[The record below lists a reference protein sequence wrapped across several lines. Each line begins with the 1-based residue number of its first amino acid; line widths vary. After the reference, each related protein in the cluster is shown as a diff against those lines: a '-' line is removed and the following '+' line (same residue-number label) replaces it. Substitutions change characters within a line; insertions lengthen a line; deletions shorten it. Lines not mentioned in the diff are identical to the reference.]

1 MLFHLQHFFHAALL
15 LASCALLTGTA
26 PYFACLLACLL
37 LCLLLCLNRLFYACP
52 ARFFFSAIQLRVLT
66 VAFLHSPNG
75 DLSRSLYTTKL
86 VGWLIQ
92 WSVSTFV
99 HWWRTSLVALLSYWR
114 WSYQEMTKLEQMET
128 PYHAISK
135 QIKLKRTARRH
146 GKQLEFFFLSPR
158 IPAFC
163 INFLLKWLI
172 RETSVACMI
181 LRTISLFALPRS
193 LSFAPSL
200 APLPNCGLKSY
211 EIDAFN
217 S

>member
-26 PYFACLLACLL
+26 PYFACIACSFACSFAWIVCFMLAPL
-37 LCLLLCLNRLFYACP
+37 A
-52 ARFFFSAIQLRVLT
+52 FFISAIQLRGLT

-92 WSVSTFV
+92 WSVSPFV
-99 HWWRTSLVALLSYWR
+99 RWWRTFLVALLSYWR
-114 WSYQEMTKLEQMET
+114 WSYQEMTKLERMET

-135 QIKLKRTARRH
+135 QIKLKRTARR
-146 GKQLEFFFLSPR
+146 QLEFFFLSPR
-158 IPAFC
+158 IPGFC